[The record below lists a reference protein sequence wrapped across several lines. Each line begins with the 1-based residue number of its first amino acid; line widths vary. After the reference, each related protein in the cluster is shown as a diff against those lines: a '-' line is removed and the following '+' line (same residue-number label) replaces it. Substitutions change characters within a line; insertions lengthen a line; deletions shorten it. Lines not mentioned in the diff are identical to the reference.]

1 MSNKRTVFILLL
13 LMLLSIAPCCTAE
26 AASYMKI
33 KMNGRVTNY
42 NGTQVKVMLGDEQID
57 ISATPGI
64 TVNGIALLPYDV
76 VFKSGLGAS
85 CSYNSHTK
93 AITVK
98 QYGNT
103 VKLTL
108 DSKIAYINGA
118 KVTAPVTPRKIYYYK
133 SKTTKI
139 MIPSRFVAEALGY
152 TYNWNSSTSTVM
164 IKEPYSIYY
173 DGSWHLYEGSKGK
186 VTINGI
192 SVNVSNMPGV
202 ILENY
207 AFVQGRKV
215 FANKLLDTDYTYNS
229 ADKTITISNDTAKIV
244 YTLNSTT
251 ATVNNKHYKLKV
263 APKLIK
269 DNVTKKNYAML
280 PAKFT
285 AESLGYKY
293 TWNKTTKTSQIKM
306 TTKKIWSWKVG
317 ETNSNSACTNTLQ
330 SIVLEKKDEDEQI
343 SLSGTEAL
351 ILQSSFAEDTHTLTL
366 TLSNLNN
373 KDEAVTKQVEES
385 ANVERVHVSE
395 CETGNITVSIVLKD
409 GSAYYESTS
418 GNSYYIHFCSAKTD
432 VTDHS
437 ITFVKP
443 ENLDFSEI
451 TDTDYYYNKQFKITI
466 PGDHITFYQ
475 DIPEELPENVTSI
488 ECSLTSSGNTVLTFT
503 TSKILGYRIQD
514 NGDTFTVTVGDPSDI
529 YDSIVVLDAGHG
541 GTDPGC
547 ISNGYNEKDINYN
560 ILYKYAKNYF
570 NDSDS
575 PVKAYWTR
583 TTDTKI
589 ALTSRAAFAKSVEAD
604 LFISLHMNSAGASA
618 NGAET
623 YYCASNNKKNSFGVT
638 SKMLASYFQYNWP
651 STVGIRTARGI
662 KTANYVVIKQNTV
675 PAILIELGF
684 MTSIKDIEI
693 IGNSTNQE
701 AAAKSFY
708 ETVCD
713 FFEKYPTGR

>member
-1 MSNKRTVFILLL
+1 MSNKRSVFILLL
-13 LMLLSIAPCCTAE
+13 FVLLSIAPCCSAE

-33 KMNGRVTNY
+33 KMNGSVTKY
-42 NGTQVKVMLGDEQID
+42 SGTQVKAMFGNEAVD

-76 VFKSGLGAS
+76 VFKSGLGAD
-85 CSYNSHTK
+85 CSYNSK
-93 AITVK
+93 KKEITVK

-108 DSKIAYINGA
+108 DSKIAYVNGT

-152 TYNWNSSTSTVM
+152 TYNWSSSTSTVK
-164 IKEPYSIYY
+164 ITEPYTIYY
-173 DGSWHLYEGSKGK
+173 GGSWHLYKGTKGK
-186 VTINGI
+186 VTINGTP
-192 SVNVSNMPGV
+192 VNVSNMPGV
-202 ILENY
+202 ILDGY

-215 FANKLLDTDYTYNS
+215 FGNQLLDTDYTYNS
-229 ADKTITISNDTAKIV
+229 ADKTITIRNDTATIV

-251 ATVNNKHYKLKV
+251 ATVNDKQYTLKV

-269 DNVTKKNYAML
+269 DNITKKNYAMV

-285 AESLGYKY
+285 AESLGYQY
-293 TWNKTTKTSQIKM
+293 IWNKTTKTSQIKM
-306 TTKKIWSWKVG
+306 TTKKIWSWTAGKV
-317 ETNSNSACTNTLQ
+317 NSDSACTNTLQ
-330 SIVLEKKDEDEQI
+330 SIVLEKKDQEEYI
-343 SLSGTEAL
+343 SLSGKEAL
-351 ILQSSFAEDTHTLTL
+351 ILQSVYAEDTRTLTL

-373 KDEAVTKQVEES
+373 KDQAVTQQIDES
-385 ANVERVHVSE
+385 SNVERIHISE
-395 CETGNITVSIVLKD
+395 CETGNVTVSIVLKD
-409 GSAYYESTS
+409 GAAYYESTS
-418 GNSYYIHFCSAKTD
+418 GHCYDIHFCSTETD
-432 VTDHS
+432 TTDHS
-437 ITFVKP
+437 ITLVKP
-443 ENLDFSEI
+443 ENVDFSEI
-451 TDTDYYYNKQFKITI
+451 TDTDCYYNKQFKITL
-466 PGDHITFYQ
+466 PGDYVSYYQ
-475 DIPEELPENVTSI
+475 NIPEELPEHVAAI
-488 ECSLTSSGNTVLTFT
+488 KCSLTSAGSTVLTFT
-503 TSKILGYRIQD
+503 TSKVLGYRIKD
-514 NGDTFTVTVGDPSDI
+514 NGDTFTITVGDPSDI

-570 NDSDS
+570 NDSES

-589 ALTSRAAFAKSVEAD
+589 ALTSRAAFAKSVQAD

-623 YYCASNNKKNSFGVT
+623 YYCTSNNTKNSFGVT

-651 STVGIRTARGI
+651 STVGIRTSRGI

-684 MTSIKDIEI
+684 MTNTKDIGI
-693 IGNSTNQE
+693 IGNTTNQK

-708 ETVCD
+708 QTVCD
-713 FFEKYPTGR
+713 FFKEYPTGR